1 MPEAPAH
8 ETDGNPVKEL
18 SVDHIRTR
26 VAGAQQDVQDSLSLA
41 ETRAEQHLQAQA
53 AAVTAA
59 LARVLDLT
67 PAP

>member
-8 ETDGNPVKEL
+8 ETDGNPVIEL

-26 VAGAQQDVQDSLSLA
+26 VAGAQQDVQDSLGLA
-41 ETRAEQHLQAQA
+41 ETWAEQRLQAHA

-59 LARVLDLT
+59 LARALDLT
-67 PAP
+67 PTP